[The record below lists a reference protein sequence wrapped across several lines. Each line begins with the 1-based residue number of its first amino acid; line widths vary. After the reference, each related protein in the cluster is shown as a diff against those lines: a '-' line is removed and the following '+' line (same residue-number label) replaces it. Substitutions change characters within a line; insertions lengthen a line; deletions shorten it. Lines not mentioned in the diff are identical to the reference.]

1 MSVYNVEHKKMTLCS
16 NLYWV
21 NWTDYCSIQ
30 WNRKE
35 CTCILLRFLSHVSGF
50 NIFTPQI
57 YAPKMRRKKH
67 VNNCLNFVLIY
78 STPLSCSCKMEP
90 TAGQSSAID
99 RIFTRYSIST
109 KKYFLKPTEPDG
121 VYVRRLYNYLSY
133 NYILNIFNYGSK
145 SPNLL
150 IK

>member
-1 MSVYNVEHKKMTLCS
+1 MTLCS

-50 NIFTPQI
+50 NIFTPQE

-78 STPLSCSCKMEP
+78 STPLLCSCKMDP

-99 RIFTRYSIST
+99 RIFTRTSIST
-109 KKYFLKPTEPDG
+109 KNIFLKT
-121 VYVRRLYNYLSY
+121 YRTWWCLCTKTLQLSLIMISLIY
-133 NYILNIFNYGSK
+133 STKVHK

>member
-1 MSVYNVEHKKMTLCS
+1 
-16 NLYWV
+16 
-21 NWTDYCSIQ
+21 
-30 WNRKE
+30 
-35 CTCILLRFLSHVSGF
+35 
-50 NIFTPQI
+50 
-57 YAPKMRRKKH
+57 
-67 VNNCLNFVLIY
+67 
-78 STPLSCSCKMEP
+78 MEP

-99 RIFTRYSIST
+99 RIFTRTSIST
-109 KKYFLKPTEPDG
+109 KKKFFFKPTEPDG